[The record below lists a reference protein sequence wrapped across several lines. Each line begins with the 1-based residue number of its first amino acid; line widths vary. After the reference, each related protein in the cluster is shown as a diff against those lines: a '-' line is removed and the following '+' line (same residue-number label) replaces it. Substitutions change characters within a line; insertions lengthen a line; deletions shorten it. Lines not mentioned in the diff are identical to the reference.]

1 MLKPVA
7 IVLAAGKG
15 TRMKSDLPKVLVPVG
30 GRPMVD
36 YVLDALAQVG
46 IERTIVVV
54 GYRSDLVREALAGR
68 PGVAFALQA
77 QQLGTGHAVMAC
89 RELLAGHAGPTL
101 VVMGD
106 APLLQSATVT
116 ELLADFERSRA
127 ACVLGTIEKP
137 DPAGLGRVVRDAAG
151 QFVGIVEEKDATPQ
165 QRQIKEVNMSYY
177 VFDTPSLLAALDEV
191 RADNAQGEYYLTDV
205 PGVLQAQ
212 GKPVRAL
219 CALRPCEALAVNT
232 VEELAAVEAEL
243 RRN

>member
-1 MLKPVA
+1 
-7 IVLAAGKG
+7 
-15 TRMKSDLPKVLVPVG
+15 
-30 GRPMVD
+30 
-36 YVLDALAQVG
+36 
-46 IERTIVVV
+46 
-54 GYRSDLVREALAGR
+54 
-68 PGVAFALQA
+68 
-77 QQLGTGHAVMAC
+77 
-89 RELLAGHAGPTL
+89 
-101 VVMGD
+101 
-106 APLLQSATVT
+106 
-116 ELLADFERSRA
+116 
-127 ACVLGTIEKP
+127 
-137 DPAGLGRVVRDAAG
+137 
-151 QFVGIVEEKDATPQ
+151 VGIVEEKDATPQ